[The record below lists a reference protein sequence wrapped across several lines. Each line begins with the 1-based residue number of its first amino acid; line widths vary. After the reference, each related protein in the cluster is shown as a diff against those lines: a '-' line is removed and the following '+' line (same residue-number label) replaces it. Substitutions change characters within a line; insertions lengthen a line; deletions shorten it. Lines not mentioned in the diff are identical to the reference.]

1 MVAMDS
7 TNRVLL
13 LQRGRYLEIFTVL
26 WSSAEALVGIVL
38 GILAGSVALIGFGA
52 DSFIE
57 MGSGLVLLWRLQ
69 TKSNA
74 PSAERAE
81 AVALRLVGL
90 SLLVLAVYIVYDS
103 VKDLVRHHA
112 PEASPAGI
120 VLALVALIVM
130 PVLARKKRQVAAGL
144 HSHALEADALQ
155 ASICAYLSAF
165 LLVGLALNAA
175 LGWWWA
181 DPLAA
186 IGMTPII
193 VREGARALRGERCE
207 ECA

>member
-69 TKSNA
+69 TKN
-74 PSAERAE
+74 
-81 AVALRLVGL
+81 L
-90 SLLVLAVYIVYDS
+90 SQN
-103 VKDLVRHHA
+103 R
-112 PEASPAGI
+112 
-120 VLALVALIVM
+120 
-130 PVLARKKRQVAAGL
+130 
-144 HSHALEADALQ
+144 
-155 ASICAYLSAF
+155 
-165 LLVGLALNAA
+165 
-175 LGWWWA
+175 
-181 DPLAA
+181 
-186 IGMTPII
+186 
-193 VREGARALRGERCE
+193 
-207 ECA
+207 